1 MSGTVVP
8 VSAEFSKM
16 TLEPAKPMLLAA
28 VLYQYAPLDSV
39 GTLSV
44 VGCVTTAAVDTAPSA
59 KHVAAIDWR
68 AATKR

>member
-1 MSGTVVP
+1 
-8 VSAEFSKM
+8 VSAEFCAI
-16 TLEPAKPMLLAA
+16 TLVPAKPILLAA

-44 VGCVTTAAVDTAPSA
+44 VGCVTTAAVDTAPIA
-59 KHVAAIDWR
+59 KHVAAIVWR